1 MFLRCWRRDLS
12 GNARLT
18 GKMPTWLGLLV
29 ALTTLFSGTNGFSG
43 SIATQLGLLTRLEQL

>member
-1 MFLRCWRRDLS
+1 LS

-29 ALTTLFSGTNGFSG
+29 ALTTLFSGTNAFSG